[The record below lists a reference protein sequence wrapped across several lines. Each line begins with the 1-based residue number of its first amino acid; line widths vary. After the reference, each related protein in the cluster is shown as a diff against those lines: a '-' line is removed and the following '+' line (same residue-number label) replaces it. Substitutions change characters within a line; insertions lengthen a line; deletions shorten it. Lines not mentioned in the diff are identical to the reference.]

1 MKFTE
6 MQRNM
11 VVEKW
16 GNEYYAKM
24 LNYIDVYSQ
33 KWKLSDFEFATQS
46 SHNVIFFCKSKLY
59 GDCVLKL
66 YGLMWEYNALCEYGN
81 TGKFCKVYEFDSETR
96 AMLIER
102 IVPGNTLKDEPS
114 LKKRLTIFSSLFK
127 GLHIEPQNPEN
138 YASYQK
144 MVCDVTDVMKTR
156 NNTERLY
163 MHALKMKE
171 IYLEMS

>member
-46 SHNVIFFCKSKLY
+46 SHNVIFSCKSKLY